1 MAKMVMILGMKLL
14 KNFPFN
20 KRCKLTVCSTVQRR
34 MGMVALEYEGI
45 GACEDVGNWTVDEE
59 HWSMHDGTWTL
70 DYGIRNVG

>member
-1 MAKMVMILGMKLL
+1 MGMLI
-14 KNFPFN
+14 FGIGA
-20 KRCKLTVCSTVQRR
+20 QRR

-45 GACEDVGNWTVDEE
+45 GACEYVGNWTVDEE